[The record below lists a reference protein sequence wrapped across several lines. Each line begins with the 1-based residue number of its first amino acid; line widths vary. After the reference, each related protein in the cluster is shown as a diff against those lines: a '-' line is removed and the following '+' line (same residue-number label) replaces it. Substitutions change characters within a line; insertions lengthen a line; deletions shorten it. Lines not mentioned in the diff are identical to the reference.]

1 MSILAL
7 DIAYCIE
14 TEDFIDPDRAYD
26 LFWADVIRDKRGFVC
41 PGTNCLAQVTCANID
56 KDLGDMKVVPHFKIY
71 GSHDQSCEIYNHVP
85 LDLILNQRE
94 DKVEEKQAVEKSV
107 VDIFELKRP
116 ASYYEDAK
124 PTVEPDSIKR
134 TKILQIKKRQ
144 VAILRESGSIGTVYS
159 VRTLVGRYIRYRS
172 DNSLEYR
179 RVSINGNDVLYRSI
193 FKCIWKQDFASL
205 PDHPIIFYGW
215 AYINRLS
222 NLPAY
227 QIKFKKPFIVDGNE
241 IKPTLLIND
250 SLIESYKI
258 KKLVSTRL
266 ANIINSSMQVAFVS
280 VYGLPSIK
288 EGKLGR
294 KYINF
299 TMSNLDMIDISYN
312 DPFTS
317 EEQLKI

>member
-14 TEDFIDPDRAYD
+14 TKDFIDPDRAYD

-71 GSHDQSCEIYNHVP
+71 GSHDQRCEIYNHVP
-85 LDLILNQRE
+85 LDLILNKRE
-94 DKVEEKQAVEKSV
+94 GSVEEKQAVEKSV
-107 VDIFELKRP
+107 VDVFELKRP

-124 PTVEPDSIKR
+124 LTAEPSPIKR
-134 TKILQIKKRQ
+134 TKILQIKARQ
-144 VAILRESGSIGTVYS
+144 VVLLRESGSIGTVYS
-159 VRTLVGRYIRYRS
+159 VRTLVGRYIRYRG
-172 DNSLEYR
+172 DKSLEYR
-179 RVSINGNDVLYRSI
+179 RVSISGNDVLYRSI
-193 FKCIWKQDFASL
+193 FKCIWRQEFASL
-205 PDHPIIFYGW
+205 PDHPIVFYGW
-215 AYINRLS
+215 AYINRVS
-222 NLPAY
+222 SLPAY
-227 QIKFKKPFIVDGNE
+227 QVKFKKPFIVDGKE

-280 VYGLPSIK
+280 IYGLPSIK

-312 DPFTS
+312 DPFAS
-317 EEQLKI
+317 EGQLKI